1 MHLFHFFVDKVGWL
15 VMQYTIPLTNALW
28 SPKDGSTI
36 QLCKEDGTTWL
47 KLLARVLNHVPFFLM
62 WENDEL
68 KVGEKDGSSVARF

>member
-1 MHLFHFFVDKVGWL
+1 MARPYNCGRR
-15 VMQYTIPLTNALW
+15 MA
-28 SPKDGSTI
+28 
-36 QLCKEDGTTWL
+36 TWL